1 MNPEQLARQEID
13 KKLKQAGWVIQSMN
27 EFNPAVSV
35 GVAVCEFPTETGPAD
50 YLLFVDRQPA
60 GVIEA
65 KEAGKGLNLVVAE
78 DQAMRYALSKLKWKK
93 DGKVLPFIYES
104 NGEIIYFNDNRD
116 PKPRSREL
124 FSFHRPETLLL
135 WIKQGESLRHRLQI
149 FKTSQQLD
157 TSELFKTGLRDC
169 QINAISDLEKSFA
182 DARPRAL
189 IQMATGAGKTF
200 TAISSVYRLLKFA
213 KAKRILFLVDTKN
226 LGEQAEQEFQAY
238 TPNDDQR
245 KFTELYNVQRLTKSF
260 VDSSAQVC
268 ISTIQRMYSI
278 LRNEELDE
286 SMELQSFNEWKLI
299 EKPKDVVYNSNVPLE
314 TFDFIIVDECH
325 RSIYNLWKQVL
336 DYFDAFTIGLTATPD
351 NRTIAFFN
359 QNMVS
364 EYTHEEA
371 VRDKVNVSFEV
382 YTIESEITKNGAKVL
397 KSEFFHKFR
406 HKQSRKVRYGQLDED
421 MEYAPTVLD
430 RSVVNPSQIRTV
442 VKTFKENLFTDIFP
456 GRTEVPKTL
465 IFAKTDSHADDIIR
479 IVREEFNEENRFC
492 KKITYCSTE
501 DPKTLLADF
510 RSNYYPRIAVTVDM
524 IATGTDVKPLECIVF
539 MRDVRSQN
547 YFVQMLGRGTR
558 TMSYDDLKKVTIDVD
573 AEKQGFVVVDAVGVF
588 NSDKVQMQP
597 LERQRNISTKDLMMN
612 VAMNPE
618 SDEDTLTTLA
628 NRLIQ
633 FERKLT
639 PKEKD
644 QAAEITN
651 GNSIKQIAA
660 ELLEAHDPDKH
671 IELAKKQFA
680 LTDDQQPTEQQ
691 IEQAKSEILHKA
703 TEIFCNDKFRN
714 FVIETKQKHEQ
725 FIDEENI
732 DKIITVGWDKNAKEK
747 ATEIIAEF
755 KTYVEQHKDE
765 YVALQIFYAQP
776 WRRREL
782 SFAMIKEL
790 SEIIISHIP
799 LLAPFNVWKAYE
811 QLENVNG
818 RKPESELIALVS
830 LVRKVAGIDPE
841 LTAYDITVNRNFQKW
856 VFRKQEGTLK
866 FTEEQM
872 QWLRMIKD
880 YITASVHIEKNDFD
894 LSPFA
899 ENGGLGKMY
908 KLFGEKMEE
917 IILELNEELAA

>member
-13 KKLKQAGWVIQSMN
+13 RKLKQASWIIQDVK
-27 EFNPAVSV
+27 EFNPAAAL
-35 GVAVCEFPTETGPAD
+35 GVAVREFPTETGPAD
-50 YLLFVDRQPA
+50 YMLFVDREPV
-60 GVIEA
+60 GIIEA
-65 KEAGKGLNLVVAE
+65 KEANKGLNLIAAE
-78 DQAMRYALSKLKWKK
+78 DQALRYAISKLKWKK

-104 NGEIIYFNDNRD
+104 NGEIIFFNDNRD

-124 FSFHRPETLLL
+124 FSFHRPDTLQL
-135 WIKQGESLRHRLQI
+135 WIKQGESLRKRLQL
-149 FKTSQQLD
+149 FRTDQVLAK
-157 TSELFKTGLRDC
+157 SELFKTALRDC
-169 QINAISDLEKSFA
+169 QINAISNLEKSFA
-182 DARPRAL
+182 DGRPRAL
-189 IQMATGAGKTF
+189 IQMATGSGKTF

-226 LGEQAEQEFQAY
+226 LGEQAEQEFQAF

-245 KFTELYNVQRLTKSF
+245 KFTELYNVQRLSKSF
-260 VDSSAQVC
+260 VDKSAQVC

-286 SMELQSFNEWKLI
+286 SLELQSFNEWKLI
-299 EKPKDVVYNSNVPLE
+299 EKPTDVVYNSNVPIE

-371 VRDKVNVSFEV
+371 VRDKVNVGFEV
-382 YTIESEITKNGAKVL
+382 YTIETEITKKGAKVV
-397 KSEFFHKFR
+397 KSEYFHRFR
-406 HKQSRKVRYGQLDED
+406 HKQTRKVRYGQLDED
-421 MEYAPTVLD
+421 MDYGATDLD
-430 RSVVNPSQIRTV
+430 RSVMNPSQIRTV
-442 VKTFKENLFTDIFP
+442 FKTFKEKLFTEIFP

-479 IVREEFNEENRFC
+479 IAREEFNEENRFC
-492 KKITYCSTE
+492 KKITYNSQE

-510 RSNYYPRIAVTVDM
+510 RSNYYPRIAVTIDM
-524 IATGTDVKPLECIVF
+524 IATGTDVKPLECIIF

-558 TMSYDDLKKVTIDVD
+558 TMGFDDLKKVTIDVEQ
-573 AEKQGFVVVDAVGVF
+573 EKQGFVVVDAVGVF

-597 LERQRNISTKDLMMN
+597 LERKRNISTKDLMMN

-618 SDEDTLTTLA
+618 SDEDTLISLA

-639 PKEKD
+639 SKEKET
-644 QAAEITN
+644 AVEISGGRNIT
-651 GNSIKQIAA
+651 QITA
-660 ELLEAHDPDKH
+660 ELLEAYDPDKH
-671 IELAKKQFA
+671 IDIAKKQFA
-680 LTDDQQPTEQQ
+680 LDEKQQPSELQLKQ
-691 IEQAKSEILHKA
+691 VKSEILRKA
-703 TEIFCNDKFRN
+703 TEVFCNDKFRN

-725 FIDEENI
+725 LIDEVNI
-732 DKIITVGWDKNAKEK
+732 DKMLAAGWDKSAKEK
-747 ATEIIAEF
+747 ATEIITEF
-755 KTYVEQHKDE
+755 KTYIGQNKDE
-765 YVALQIFYAQP
+765 IVALQIFYAQP

-782 SFAMIKEL
+782 SFEMIKDLCEKL
-790 SEIIISHIP
+790 IADKP

-811 QLENVNG
+811 QLETVNG
-818 RKPESELIALVS
+818 KQPADKLIALVS
-830 LVRKVAGIDPE
+830 LIRKVAGIDNE
-841 LTAYDITVNRNFQKW
+841 LTAYDITVNRNFQHW

-880 YITASVHIEKNDFD
+880 YITSSVHIAKDDFD

-899 ENGGLGKMY
+899 ENGGLGKMW
-908 KLFGEKMEE
+908 KLFGEKTDEL
-917 IILELNEELAA
+917 IVELNEVLAA